1 MEAPI
6 QIKAPS
12 SKSMSH
18 RAFIAASLAA
28 GESLVADALE
38 SDDLIR
44 TRQCLTAA
52 GARFE
57 AVAEGW
63 KITGVAGRPQGGQSD
78 QGDISGN
85 GQAAPAGQGRPTQ
98 GGTVGKAAPAD
109 CNMGESG
116 TSCRLLTAVLG
127 AGRGRFRVHGEGRL
141 HDRPMGQL
149 TDVLQTLGV
158 TFHWEGKP
166 GYPPFVMETSGFKG
180 TEASIPL
187 DESSQYLS
195 GLLLGAPLSE
205 QALRVNIAG
214 SKVVSWPYVS
224 LSLMVMAD
232 FGIDYDVEALEND
245 VWVKRAPTEVTAVAP
260 GKLRFTVRPG
270 QYKDRPYAVEGDW
283 SNASYFL
290 AAGAIG
296 PRPVRVS
303 GLRPDS
309 LQGDKAILEILA
321 AMGAKVVWDATGVTV
336 TPVGLKGVEL
346 DMGSC
351 PDLVPTVAATAAL
364 APLGSGTTT
373 IRNVAHLRIK
383 ESDRLQACADELAK
397 LGAITE
403 TFSDGLSITPGPLP
417 KGLRMELRTYDDHR
431 MAMSLSL
438 FTLAG
443 VDVALDNPTCVA
455 KSFPG
460 FWDAWRNIA

>member
-1 MEAPI
+1 
-6 QIKAPS
+6 
-12 SKSMSH
+12 
-18 RAFIAASLAA
+18 
-28 GESLVADALE
+28 
-38 SDDLIR
+38 
-44 TRQCLTAA
+44 
-52 GARFE
+52 
-57 AVAEGW
+57 
-63 KITGVAGRPQGGQSD
+63 
-78 QGDISGN
+78 
-85 GQAAPAGQGRPTQ
+85 
-98 GGTVGKAAPAD
+98 
-109 CNMGESG
+109 MGESG

-149 TDVLQTLGV
+149 TDVLQSLGV
-158 TFHWEGKP
+158 AFHWEGQP
-166 GYPPFVMETSGFKG
+166 GYPPFVMTTSGFKG

-195 GLLLGAPLSE
+195 GLLLGAPLGE
-205 QALRVNIAG
+205 QALRVSIAG

-232 FGIDYDVEALEND
+232 FGIDYDVEALENGA
-245 VWVKRAPTEVTAVAP
+245 WVKRAPTEVTAVAP

-270 QYKDRPYAVEGDW
+270 QYTARPYRVEGDW

-309 LQGDKAILEILA
+309 LQGDKAILDILA
-321 AMGAKVVWDATGVTV
+321 AMGAKVAWDASGVTV
-336 TPVGLKGVEL
+336 SAPGFSPAGGPATTGAGSPSGLKGVEL

-364 APLGSGTTT
+364 VPLGSGTTT

-397 LGAITE
+397 LGATTE

-417 KGLRMELRTYDDHR
+417 KGQRMELRTYDDHR

-443 VDVALDNPTCVA
+443 VDVALDNPKCVA

>member
-1 MEAPI
+1 MNTPI
-6 QIKAPS
+6 EIKAPS

-28 GESLVADALE
+28 GDSLVADALE
-38 SDDLIR
+38 SDDLLR

-63 KITGVAGRPQGGQSD
+63 KITGVGGRPQGGE
-78 QGDISGN
+78 
-85 GQAAPAGQGRPTQ
+85 AG
-98 GGTVGKAAPAD
+98 AEPAD

-149 TDVLQTLGV
+149 TDVLERLGV
-158 TFHWEGKP
+158 TFRWEGTP

-180 TEASIPL
+180 VQAAIPL

-195 GLLLGAPLSE
+195 GLLLAAPLGTQE
-205 QALRVNIAG
+205 LRIDIAG

-232 FGIDYDVEALEND
+232 FGIDYLVEALEGD
-245 VWVKRAPTEVTAVAP
+245 RWVGRAATEVTAVTP

-270 QYKDRPYAVEGDW
+270 CYKARPYRVEGDW

-290 AAGAIG
+290 AAGAVG
-296 PRPVRVS
+296 PRPVRVT

-309 LQGDKAILEILA
+309 LQGDKAILEILT
-321 AMGAKVVWDATGVTV
+321 AMGATVAWDATGVTV
-336 TPVGLKGVEL
+336 SPPGTTPAGAATGTPRDDVAAGLHGVEL

-397 LGAITE
+397 LGAKTV
-403 TFSDGLSITPGPLP
+403 TFADGLSVTPGPLP
-417 KGLRMELRTYDDHR
+417 RGQRVELRTYDDHR

-438 FTLAG
+438 FGLAG
-443 VDVALDNPTCVA
+443 VEVALDNPKCVA

-460 FWDAWRNIA
+460 FWDAWRKIA